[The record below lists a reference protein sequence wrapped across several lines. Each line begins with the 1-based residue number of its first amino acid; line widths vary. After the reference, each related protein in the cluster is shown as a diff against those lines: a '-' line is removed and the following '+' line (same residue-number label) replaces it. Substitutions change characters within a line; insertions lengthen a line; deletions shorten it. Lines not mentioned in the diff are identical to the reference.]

1 VTYLLA
7 NGPMVWRLTV
17 EHLEI
22 AGLACLFAILVG
34 CPLGVVLSRVAWL
47 WGPVLGA
54 AGAFYTV
61 PSIALFAALI
71 PFLGLGTRPTVVALV
86 LYCQLPLI
94 RNTAVGLKEVD
105 RSLIEAAEGMG
116 MTRSQRFWRVQFPLA
131 VPVIV
136 AGIRMVVVMAIGM
149 ATVAAYI
156 GAGGLGTLIF
166 QGIATDH
173 TDQVLAGALVVSAV
187 ALAADGILALVQRS
201 VGSAN
206 GVTGWAS

>member
-1 VTYLLA
+1 MTYLVA
-7 NGPMVWRLTV
+7 NGPLVWRLTV

-34 CPLGVVLSRVAWL
+34 CPLGVLLSRVDWL

-71 PFLGLGTRPTVVALV
+71 PLLGLGTRPTVVALV

-105 RSLIEAAEGMG
+105 RNLIEAAEGMG
-116 MTRSQRFWRVQFPLA
+116 MTRSQRFRRVQLPLA

-156 GAGGLGTLIF
+156 GAGGLGILIF

-201 VGSAN
+201 VGSA
-206 GVTGWAS
+206 GGTTGWAS